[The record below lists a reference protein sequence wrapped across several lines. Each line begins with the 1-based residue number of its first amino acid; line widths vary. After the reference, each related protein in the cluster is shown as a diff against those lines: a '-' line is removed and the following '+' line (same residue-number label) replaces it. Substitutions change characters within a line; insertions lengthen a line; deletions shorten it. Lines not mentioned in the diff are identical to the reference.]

1 MRVRDLVSLSARP
14 LDDVLVDVFGKYDM
28 ERLGGRSG
36 RGWSSFAAFQRCP
49 YYYRTR
55 YLDGRRG
62 SPSRALE
69 TGSVFHTFLAL
80 HYTWMMDEGLQLTP
94 HVCRQELLD
103 GGANGDNV
111 SAGWRLY
118 EAYADR
124 YVNDYFYPLAVEH
137 RVADPAGNS
146 CRYDLIAKIETA
158 QVGLPPGTWIV
169 EHKTTGRFDTAAL
182 DGWQNDGEILGQIA
196 VWKRARLDRRFGR
209 LQGVIVNIVGKQKT
223 PRFHRTPVAVQR
235 WHVRQHAKDLK
246 VWDAFQQICKATNTW
261 PRSRANCITRWG
273 LCEMFDHCAENQK
286 PGKIADTTA
295 SDAITGV
302 TGAMSAIAN
311 ATGGR

>member
-146 CRYDLIAKIETA
+146 CRYDLFAKIETA
-158 QVGLPPGTWIV
+158 QVGLPPGTWI
-169 EHKTTGRFDTAAL
+169 
-182 DGWQNDGEILGQIA
+182 
-196 VWKRARLDRRFGR
+196 
-209 LQGVIVNIVGKQKT
+209 QGVIVNIVGKQKT